1 MADVAVESSAQDE
14 MAGAQDEVADEVAGA
29 QDEAARAQELDA
41 LRSMYAGELRELPGG
56 ELEVRVPISLHAPLE
71 VVAGAARASVSHLSL
86 ALRARAPPGYPSSA
100 APEFAVI
107 ASWLDPCAH
116 AHLLASL
123 VAEWEQTRQ
132 CVLIA
137 WVELL
142 RADAAASLNER
153 IALAD
158 CAGHDGAPIAGG
170 VIVREPAYARRA
182 LAGIVAED
190 KRRVDEADGAAEQQ
204 CGVCLQTVLRL
215 SCPVFAGCSH
225 RFCRGCLRIDLEGR
239 IRDGAASALGCP
251 QCRLPL
257 LPTEVASLVAP
268 ELFAA
273 YEQRTL
279 HSSLAGM
286 DDVVFCPLAH
296 CQSPV
301 LLDRGA
307 EGELEQLGRCAQCAF
322 AFCIL
327 CQRSWHGS
335 GPCSDFKA
343 KWDAA
348 DADERAA
355 LEARFGDRVIADMQ
369 SIAMIASTTQSCPCC
384 RASIEKAGGCNHMTC
399 GKCQHQWCWLCRGRY
414 TPTHFAGSGCRQFS
428 DDFFAEVARA
438 LAEQGDGG
446 GDGGVGSGI
455 MLDGLGRLHQ

>member
-1 MADVAVESSAQDE
+1 MADNN
-14 MAGAQDEVADEVAGA
+14 M
-29 QDEAARAQELDA
+29 ARAEELEA
-41 LRSMYAGELRELPGG
+41 LRCMYAEELKELPDG
-56 ELEVRVPISLHAPLE
+56 ELEVRVPISLNAGIE
-71 VVAGAARASVSHLSL
+71 VVAGATSAPVSHLSL
-86 ALRARAPPGYPSSA
+86 VLRVRMTPGYPSSA
-100 APEFAVI
+100 APEFAVV
-107 ASWLDPCAH
+107 ASWLDPGVH
-116 AHLLASL
+116 AHLLAAL
-123 VAEWEQTRQ
+123 VAEWEQTRE

-137 WVELL
+137 WVERL
-142 RADAAASLNER
+142 RVDAAPSIDRLV
-153 IALAD
+153 LTD
-158 CAGHDGAPIAGG
+158 CARQAGGPVAGG
-170 VIVREPAYARRA
+170 VIVREPADAHRA

-190 KRRVDEADGAAEQQ
+190 KRRVEEADGAAAQQ

-215 SCPVFAGCSH
+215 SCPIFAGCSH
-225 RFCRGCLRIDLEGR
+225 RFCRGCLRVDLEGR
-239 IRDGAASALGCP
+239 IREGAASALGCP
-251 QCRLPL
+251 ECRLPL
-257 LPTEVASLVAP
+257 LPTEVAGLVAP

-273 YEQRTL
+273 YEERTL

-348 DADERAA
+348 GADERAA
-355 LEARFGDRVIADMQ
+355 LEARFGSRVIADMQ
-369 SIAMIASTTQSCPCC
+369 SIAMIASTTQTCPCC
-384 RASIEKAGGCNHMTC
+384 RASIEKNGGCNHMTC

-446 GDGGVGSGI
+446 TEGEVGSGI
-455 MLDGLGRLHQ
+455 VLPGFGRHHE